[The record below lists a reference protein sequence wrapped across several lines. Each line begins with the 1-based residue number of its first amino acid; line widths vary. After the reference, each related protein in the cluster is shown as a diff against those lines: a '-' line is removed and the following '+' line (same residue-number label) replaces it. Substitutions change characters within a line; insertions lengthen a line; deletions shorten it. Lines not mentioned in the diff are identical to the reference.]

1 MLKKYKRRE
10 IDPYERVEVY
20 RNVNKKGVWYSVR
33 QGGKVVAHVTEISL
47 RDCVFIVQEK
57 GRERVKKTGR
67 KNVHAW
73 VEGWLTNYA
82 KARIGKVME
91 PISYNPYRSKYFR
104 TKKAKRVTKAE
115 SVVLYSG
122 GVLAHIQTG
131 AKRVR

>member
-1 MLKKYKRRE
+1 MVKPYKKRTIR
-10 IDPYERVEVY
+10 PSQPVEVY
-20 RNVNKKGVWYSVR
+20 RNVNKKDVWYSVR
-33 QGGKVVAHVTEISL
+33 QFGKVVAHVTEISL
-47 RDCVFIVQEK
+47 RDCAFVVQER

-91 PISYNPYRSKYFR
+91 PINYNPYRSKYFR

-122 GVLAHIQTG
+122 GMLACLH
-131 AKRVR
+131 